1 MPNDEL
7 IQVFLEESEEEIK
20 ELEAGLISLEE
31 DPDNIDTDNIGRIF
45 RSAHTIKGSAGMVGF
60 EDVANFTHNLE
71 NILDKVRNNELKVT
85 KNLITSLLEGVDF
98 LKGLISATINKE
110 DIDSAK
116 MQSITSR
123 LKRFASPLLDEA
135 DESSTETKVVPGGV
149 KERVYAIS
157 MRFRPDIFMTGQDPL
172 MLLHELYDMGEIVE
186 IYAHTEGIPD
196 FYALEPTNCYIWWEI
211 IIRTEQPLSN
221 LKNVFI
227 FVEDENEIHI
237 DDITEKYTDGGN
249 LDLAEKP
256 IGEILVEKGIIK
268 EEDLIEA
275 LREHK
280 TTGQQL
286 VEKGKAPKDI
296 VENVAR
302 IQSRSRKVV
311 RSKTIRV
318 DTEKLDKLVNLVGE
332 MVISVA
338 RMVQFSTAI
347 KDPLL
352 FRSFETSSAA
362 LERVSRELQEQVM
375 RVRMIPV
382 EGTFNRFR
390 RLVRDLAFEQG
401 KKIELKMSG
410 TETELDKNVVE
421 QIGDPL
427 KHMIRNSIDHG
438 IETPEERK
446 AKGKPE
452 TGTIWL
458 KAYQEEGSIFIE
470 IADDGRGIDKDRLL
484 AKAIEKGIADAS
496 QQYSEEDIFNFMF
509 APGLSTA
516 EKVTEI
522 SGRGVGMDVVKK
534 NIEDLRGSIEVIS
547 SKDMGTVFRVRFPLT
562 LAIIDSMTVRVGK
575 EVFTVPL
582 SVIEKSLRPGREDIK
597 TVEGKGE
604 LIDIRGEYIP
614 LVRLYELFN
623 IIPEKTDPTEAFVV
637 VLQGTASRF
646 GVLVD
651 DILGLSQAVIKSID
665 KNFRKIEGTS
675 GATILG
681 DGKVSL
687 ILDIHGMERLA
698 FNDKRNIRIFK
709 GVV

>member
-1 MPNDEL
+1 MSNDEL
-7 IQVFLEESEEEIK
+7 IQVFMEESDEEIRD
-20 ELEAGLISLEE
+20 LEAGLISLEE
-31 DPDNIDTDNIGRIF
+31 DPDNVDTDNIGRIF
-45 RSAHTIKGSAGMVGF
+45 RAAHTIKGSAGMVGL
-60 EDVANFTHNLE
+60 EDVADFTHNLE
-71 NILDKVRNNELKVT
+71 NILDRVRNKELKIT
-85 KNLITSLLEGVDF
+85 KNLITSLLEAVDF
-98 LKGLISATINKE
+98 LKGLISASINNESVDK
-110 DIDSAK
+110 AK
-116 MQSITSR
+116 MLSITSR
-123 LKRFASPLLDEA
+123 LKRF
-135 DESSTETKVVPGGV
+135 TYPGPGD
-149 KERVYAIS
+149 KDLPSAGSGIIRGRSRENVYAIS
-157 MRFRPDIFMTGQDPL
+157 MKFRPDIFTTGQDPL
-172 MLLHELYDMGEIVE
+172 MLIRELYSIGEIIE
-186 IYAHTEGIPD
+186 TYPHTEGIPD
-196 FYALEPTNCYIWWEI
+196 FYSLDPTCCYVWWEI
-211 IIRTEQPLSN
+211 IVRTEQPLAS

-227 FVEDENEIHI
+227 FVEDDNDIHI
-237 DDITEKYTDGGN
+237 DDVTGRYLDGGN

-256 IGEILVEKGIIK
+256 IGEILLEKGIIK
-268 EEDLIEA
+268 EKDLVEA
-275 LREHK
+275 LKEHK

-296 VENVAR
+296 VENVAK
-302 IQSRSRKVV
+302 IQTRSRKIAK
-311 RSKTIRV
+311 SKTIRV

-347 KDPLL
+347 KDPLSS
-352 FRSFETSSAA
+352 RAFETSSAA

-401 KKIELKMSG
+401 KNIDLKMSG
-410 TETELDKNVVE
+410 TDTELDKNVVE

-446 AKGKPE
+446 KKGKAE
-452 TGTIWL
+452 VGTIWL

-470 IADDGRGIDKDRLL
+470 IADDGRGIDKERLL
-484 AKAIEKGIADAS
+484 AKAVEKGLADPLH
-496 QQYSEEDIFNFMF
+496 QYTEEEIFNFMF

-534 NIEDLRGSIEVIS
+534 NIEELRGSIEVVS
-547 SKDMGTVFRVRFPLT
+547 RKDVGTVFKIRFPLT
-562 LAIIDSMTVRVGK
+562 LAIIDSMTVKVGS
-575 EVFTVPL
+575 EVFTIPL
-582 SVIEKSLRPGREDIK
+582 SVIEKSLRPRREEIK

-604 LIDIRGEYIP
+604 LIDNRGEYIP
-614 LVRLYELFN
+614 LVRLYDLFN
-623 IIPEKTDPTEAFVV
+623 ITPEKTDPADAFVV
-637 VLQGTASRF
+637 VLQGTANRF

-651 DILGLSQAVIKSID
+651 DILGQSQAVIKSID

-681 DGKVSL
+681 NGRVSL

-698 FNDKRNIRIFK
+698 FNDKRTIRISTNA
-709 GVV
+709 